1 MTKCCTSLASENEDN
16 DAVLEVPYNC
26 RMKLTVIP
34 DTGYTPDT
42 SEIPAGLIDGTVA
55 VGGIVDGDG
64 EQLWI
69 VEISAGNELRKDN
82 DVLIQKYQSLL
93 DNLPKAKAA

>member
-1 MTKCCTSLASENEDN
+1 
-16 DAVLEVPYNC
+16 
-26 RMKLTVIP
+26 MKLTVIP

-69 VEISAGNELRKDN
+69 VEISAGNELQKNN
-82 DVLIQKYQSLL
+82 DVLIQKYQSLF